1 MLDICKRKGWLASG
15 FKESGDRRGASVI
28 YCHSPKGESK
38 AKRQDWHTDLDGR
51 KCPGYKHISM
61 IVALDDGVS
70 LPSRGARDVSKPIPV
85 NATKATDFVP
95 VPKGAVVFFRG
106 DHVHAGMRGT
116 GCALFRIHM
125 YCADVEYKKDVVPD
139 ADRVYFVT
147 EG

>member
-38 AKRQDWHTDLDGR
+38 AKRQDWHTDLDGQ
-51 KCPGYKHISM
+51 KCPGHKHISM

-95 VPKGAVVFFRG
+95 VPKGAVVFSEAITCTRACAARG
-106 DHVHAGMRGT
+106 ARCFEYAHTARTSSTRRTSSRTRT
-116 GCALFRIHM
+116 GCAL
-125 YCADVEYKKDVVPD
+125 
-139 ADRVYFVT
+139 
-147 EG
+147 

>member
-1 MLDICKRKGWLASG
+1 
-15 FKESGDRRGASVI
+15 
-28 YCHSPKGESK
+28 
-38 AKRQDWHTDLDGR
+38 
-51 KCPGYKHISM
+51 M

-106 DHVHAGMRGT
+106 DHVVHAGM
-116 GCALFRIHM
+116 CALFRIHM
-125 YCADVEYKKDVVPD
+125 YCANVEYEKDVVPD
-139 ADRVYFVT
+139 ADRVCFMT

>member
-1 MLDICKRKGWLASG
+1 MSG
-15 FKESGDRRGASVI
+15 LKESGDRRGASVI

-51 KCPGYKHISM
+51 KCSDHKHISM
-61 IVALDDGVS
+61 IVALDDDGVS

-106 DHVHAGMRGT
+106 DHVVHAGM
-116 GCALFRIHM
+116 
-125 YCADVEYKKDVVPD
+125 
-139 ADRVYFVT
+139 
-147 EG
+147 

>member
-1 MLDICKRKGWLASG
+1 LSG
-15 FKESGDRRGASVI
+15 LKESGDRRGASVI

-38 AKRQDWHTDLDGR
+38 AKRQDLHTDLDGQ
-51 KCPGYKHISM
+51 KCHGHKHISM
-61 IVALDDGVS
+61 IVALDDGVP

-106 DHVHAGMRGT
+106 DHVVHAGMCGT

-125 YCADVEYKKDVVPD
+125 YCANVEYEKDVVPD
-139 ADRVYFVT
+139 ADRVCFMT
-147 EG
+147 KG

>member
-1 MLDICKRKGWLASG
+1 
-15 FKESGDRRGASVI
+15 
-28 YCHSPKGESK
+28 
-38 AKRQDWHTDLDGR
+38 
-51 KCPGYKHISM
+51 M

-106 DHVHAGMRGT
+106 DHVVHAGMCGT
-116 GCALFRIHM
+116 GCALFRIRA

-139 ADRVYFVT
+139 ADQVYFMT
-147 EG
+147 KG

>member
-1 MLDICKRKGWLASG
+1 M
-15 FKESGDRRGASVI
+15 KESGDRRGASVI

-51 KCPGYKHISM
+51 KCSDHKHISM
-61 IVALDDGVS
+61 IVALDDDGVS

-106 DHVHAGMRGT
+106 DHVVHAGMCGT
-116 GCALFRIHM
+116 GCAQ
-125 YCADVEYKKDVVPD
+125 DVPQECSSARHAAFEAQSRQVSIYG
-139 ADRVYFVT
+139 R
-147 EG
+147 

>member
-1 MLDICKRKGWLASG
+1 MSG
-15 FKESGDRRGASVI
+15 LKESGDRRGASVI

-51 KCPGYKHISM
+51 KCSDHKHISM
-61 IVALDDGVS
+61 IVALDDDGVS

-106 DHVHAGMRGT
+106 DHVVHAGMCGT
-116 GCALFRIHM
+116 GCALFRIRA

-139 ADRVYFVT
+139 ADQVYFMT
-147 EG
+147 KG

>member
-1 MLDICKRKGWLASG
+1 MSG
-15 FKESGDRRGASVI
+15 LKESGDRRGAI

-51 KCPGYKHISM
+51 KCSDHKQISM
-61 IVALDDGVS
+61 I
-70 LPSRGARDVSKPIPV
+70 VSKPIPM

-95 VPKGAVVFFRG
+95 VPNGAVVFYRG
-106 DHVHAGMRGT
+106 DHVHAGMCGT

-125 YCADVEYKKDVVPD
+125 YCANVEYEKDVVPD
-139 ADRVYFVT
+139 ADRVCFMT